1 MDVYCDMNG
10 DGWAYPHCPAVGGC
24 ITSYTKERRGPSSS
38 WGADTENGHTASGT
52 PSLATNPHTLLR
64 RTQSCFSRSYGC
76 SHFSFHHQTMGFFTG
91 AGGRAALRK
100 LCTRPVCVHECEAFR
115 WVCVPGRH
123 WRGCYGCRVEKGS
136 RLSFPLSGPLSQV
149 VFN

>member
-100 LCTRPVCVHECEAFR
+100 LCTRPVCVHECVRGVSVSVCARATLEGLL
-115 WVCVPGRH
+115 WVSG
-123 WRGCYGCRVEKGS
+123 GKGQS
-136 RLSFPLSGPLSQV
+136 AEFPPLWPFVTSG
-149 VFN
+149 F